1 MKQKFDGSCHCGK
14 VRFEATLDPADA
26 VVCDCSICRKKGVVI
41 GRVSEAD
48 FRLLTPLEEMTLY
61 QFNKR
66 IAKHYF
72 CPVCGIHTFN
82 RPRSAPELWA
92 VNLRCLPDVD
102 IGALSPKQLQGSRL
116 D

>member
-1 MKQKFDGSCHCGK
+1 MKKKFDGSCHCGK
-14 VRFEATLDPADA
+14 VRFEVELDPAEA
-26 VVCDCSICRKKGVVI
+26 VVCDCSICTKKGAII

-48 FRLLTPLEEMTLY
+48 FHLLTPLEDMTLY

-66 IAKHYF
+66 IAKHHF

-92 VNLRCLPDVD
+92 VNIRCLPDVD
-102 IGALSPKQLQGSRL
+102 LAALIPKQVHGSRL

>member
-1 MKQKFDGSCHCGK
+1 MKQKFAGSCHCGK
-14 VRFEATLDPADA
+14 VRFEVELDPAEA
-26 VVCDCSICRKKGVVI
+26 VICDCSICTKKGAI
-41 GRVSEAD
+41 LGRVSEAD
-48 FRLLTPLEEMTLY
+48 VNLLTPLEDMTLY

-92 VNLRCLPDVD
+92 INLRCLPEVD
-102 IGALSPKQLQGSRL
+102 LAALSPKQVHGSRL